1 MRKWSVPLICLGFI
15 FSTTTPANAILIP
28 KSFETLAS
36 SPFLFHPG
44 IILVNPAT
52 SETVFT
58 DAPDVTRA
66 PASVLKLVS
75 MTTAIEALGADTVF
89 HTSISTTSTRGKFAM
104 IGDGDPWITTSSAI
118 ARKFHRALSTT
129 LITAALRSAPK
140 LRTIT
145 IDTNGVYLKDLQ
157 NLKYL
162 YRKKVNIKIHQVATF
177 DEIRSEAET
186 QIREIS
192 SPPLSEIVQFTL
204 LWSDNVLADRL
215 ARTAAKKLGF
225 GTADAGI
232 QQAFEETLK
241 SIEVPAP
248 GLSVFDGNGLSH
260 EDRISARTIAD
271 LLIQIKNRPELK
283 VIYDGLPLAGETG
296 TLKNR
301 FTLDAPTAVG
311 LIKAKTGW
319 IDTTVSLA
327 GYVDVG
333 PDQYVF
339 AVIAD
344 HIKPYERY
352 RQIARKTIDRMLG
365 TIALPPP
372 VTN

>member
-1 MRKWSVPLICLGFI
+1 MRKWLVPVICLGFI

-28 KSFETLAS
+28 KSFETLAA

-44 IILVNPAT
+44 IIVVNPAT

-66 PASVLKLVS
+66 PASVLKLVA
-75 MTTAIEALGADTVF
+75 MTSAIEALGADTVF

-104 IGDGDPWITTSSAI
+104 IGDGDPWLTTSSAV
-118 ARKFHRALSTT
+118 AKKFHRALSTT

-140 LRTIT
+140 MRTIT

-157 NLKYL
+157 NLQFL

-225 GTADAGI
+225 GTDAVGI

-248 GLSVFDGNGLSH
+248 GLAVFDGNGLSH
-260 EDRISARTIAD
+260 DNRISARTIAD

-301 FTLDAPTAVG
+301 FKLDAPTAVG

-344 HIKPYERY
+344 HIKPFERY
-352 RQIARKTIDRMLG
+352 RQIARKTIDQMLG

>member
-1 MRKWSVPLICLGFI
+1 MRKWLVPLVCLGFI
-15 FSTTTPANAILIP
+15 FSTSTPANAIIIP
-28 KSFETLAS
+28 KSFETLAA

-44 IILVNPAT
+44 IIVVNPAT

-75 MTTAIEALGADTVF
+75 MTSAIKALGADTVF

-104 IGDGDPWITTSSAI
+104 IGDGDPWLTTSSAV
-118 ARKFHRALSTT
+118 AKKFHRALSTT

-145 IDTNGVYLKDLQ
+145 IETYGVYLKDLQ
-157 NLKYL
+157 NLKFL
-162 YRKKVNIKIHQVATF
+162 YRKKVNIKIHQASTF

-192 SPPLSEIVQFTL
+192 SPPLGEIVQFTL

-225 GTADAGI
+225 GTDAVGI

-241 SIEVPAP
+241 SIDVPAL
-248 GLSVFDGNGLSH
+248 GLTVFDGNGLSH
-260 EDRISARTIAD
+260 DNRISARTIAD

-301 FTLDAPTAVG
+301 FTLDAPSAVG

-352 RQIARKTIDRMLG
+352 RQIARKTIDQMLG
-365 TIALPPP
+365 MIALPPP

>member
-1 MRKWSVPLICLGFI
+1 MRKWLVPLICLGFI

-28 KSFETLAS
+28 KSFETLAA

-44 IILVNPAT
+44 IIVVNPAT

-248 GLSVFDGNGLSH
+248 GLSG
-260 EDRISARTIAD
+260 
-271 LLIQIKNRPELK
+271 
-283 VIYDGLPLAGETG
+283 
-296 TLKNR
+296 
-301 FTLDAPTAVG
+301 
-311 LIKAKTGW
+311 
-319 IDTTVSLA
+319 
-327 GYVDVG
+327 
-333 PDQYVF
+333 
-339 AVIAD
+339 
-344 HIKPYERY
+344 
-352 RQIARKTIDRMLG
+352 
-365 TIALPPP
+365 
-372 VTN
+372 

>member
-1 MRKWSVPLICLGFI
+1 MRKWLVPLVCLGFI
-15 FSTTTPANAILIP
+15 FSTSTPANAILIP
-28 KSFETLAS
+28 KSFETLAA
-36 SPFLFHPG
+36 SPFLYHPG
-44 IILVNPAT
+44 IIVVNPAT

-75 MTTAIEALGADTVF
+75 MTSAIKALGADTVF

-104 IGDGDPWITTSSAI
+104 IGDGDPWLTTSSAV
-118 ARKFHRALSTT
+118 AKKFHRALSTT

-145 IDTNGVYLKDLQ
+145 IDTYGVYLKDLQ
-157 NLKYL
+157 NLKFL
-162 YRKKVNIKIHQVATF
+162 YRKKVNIKIHQAATF
-177 DEIRSEAET
+177 DEIRSETET

-192 SPPLSEIVQFTL
+192 SPPLGEIVQFTL

-225 GTADAGI
+225 GTDAVGI

-241 SIEVPAP
+241 SIDVPAL
-248 GLSVFDGNGLSH
+248 GLTVFDGNGLSH
-260 EDRISARTIAD
+260 DNRISARTIAD

-301 FTLDAPTAVG
+301 FTLDAPSAVG

-352 RQIARKTIDRMLG
+352 RQIARKTIDQMLG

>member
-1 MRKWSVPLICLGFI
+1 MRKWLVPVICLGFI

-28 KSFETLAS
+28 KSFETLAA

-44 IILVNPAT
+44 IIVVNPAT

-66 PASVLKLVS
+66 PASVLKLVA
-75 MTTAIEALGADTVF
+75 MTSAIEALGADTVF

-104 IGDGDPWITTSSAI
+104 IGDGDPWLTTSSAV
-118 ARKFHRALSTT
+118 AKKFHRALSTT

-140 LRTIT
+140 MRTIT

-157 NLKYL
+157 NLQFL

-225 GTADAGI
+225 GTDAVGI

-248 GLSVFDGNGLSH
+248 GLAVFDGNGLSH
-260 EDRISARTIAD
+260 DNRISARTIAD

-283 VIYDGLPLAGETG
+283 IIYDGLPLAGETG

-301 FTLDAPTAVG
+301 FKLDAPTAVG

-319 IDTTVSLA
+319 INTTVSLA

-344 HIKPYERY
+344 HIKPFERY
-352 RQIARKTIDRMLG
+352 RQIARKTIDQMLG

>member
-1 MRKWSVPLICLGFI
+1 MRKWSVPLVCLGFI

-28 KSFETLAS
+28 KSFETLAA

-44 IILVNPAT
+44 IIVVNPAT

-75 MTTAIEALGADTVF
+75 MTSAIHALGADTVF
-89 HTSISTTSTRGKFAM
+89 HTTLSTTGTRGRYVI
-104 IGDGDPWITTSSAI
+104 IGESDPWLTTSSAL
-118 ARKFHRALSTT
+118 AHKDHRALSTT
-129 LITAALRSAPK
+129 LISAAIARTPH

-145 IDTNGVYLKDLQ
+145 IDANGIYLKDLQ
-157 NLKYL
+157 NLQYVF
-162 YRKKVNIKIHQVATF
+162 RHKVRIHINVLPSLEVAQQ
-177 DEIRSEAET
+177 EAVE
-186 QIREIS
+186 QLRQIS
-192 SPPLSEIVQFTL
+192 SPPLSEIIKFTL

-225 GTADAGI
+225 GTDAVGI
-232 QQAFEETLK
+232 QQAFEETLN
-241 SIEVPAP
+241 SIGVPAP

-260 EDRISARTIAD
+260 DDRISARTIAD

-352 RQIARKTIDRMLG
+352 RQLARKTIDRMLG